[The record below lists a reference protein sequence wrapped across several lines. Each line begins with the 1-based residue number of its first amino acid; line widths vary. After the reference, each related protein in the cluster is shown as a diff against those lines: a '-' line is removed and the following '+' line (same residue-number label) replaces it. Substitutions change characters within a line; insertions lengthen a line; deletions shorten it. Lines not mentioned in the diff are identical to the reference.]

1 MADKKEKQY
10 LPEEDAILVNVQ
22 THREAIGA
30 FLDAL
35 AAKWAAVAEA
45 YKEQSAG
52 DEGACVGTA
61 LEVAYKLTR
70 KTGGRITV
78 VNASRPATGL
88 GVLPAR
94 EKDRER
100 DPRTNRPRP
109 RASPTAGDLDAT
121 LVQPQSDYYKRC
133 VLCHAEFKVDPVESY
148 GCGSD
153 Q

>member
-1 MADKKEKQY
+1 MA
-10 LPEEDAILVNVQ
+10 
-22 THREAIGA
+22 
-30 FLDAL
+30 
-35 AAKWAAVAEA
+35 AAC
-45 YKEQSAG
+45 KEQSAG
-52 DEGACVGTA
+52 DAGACVGTA

-109 RASPTAGDLDAT
+109 RAAPTAGDLDAT

-133 VLCHAEFKVDPVESY
+133 
-148 GCGSD
+148 
-153 Q
+153 